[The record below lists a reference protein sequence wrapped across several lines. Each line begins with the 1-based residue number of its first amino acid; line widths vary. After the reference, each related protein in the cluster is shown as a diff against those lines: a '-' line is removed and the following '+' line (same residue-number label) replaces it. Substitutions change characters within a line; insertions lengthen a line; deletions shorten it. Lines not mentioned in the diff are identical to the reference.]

1 MPSFLRRMLRLSLLL
16 MLAVAG
22 FLIELLVFPLLSPAA
37 RRVVIRQWSRALMRT
52 CGLRV
57 RVHALGAGR
66 VVEDPDPVTGDPAT
80 RRRLEDLAP
89 GRMLVANHTSWLDI
103 FAINSL
109 ATSAFVAKQELRS
122 WPLAGWLVALAGT
135 VFIERA
141 RRRAVHQVIQA
152 LRERIRSGFPVA
164 VFPEAT
170 TSIEPA
176 LLPFHANLLQAA
188 IAEEAEVVPL
198 AIRYLDGDGAP
209 AMEAA
214 YIGETTF
221 IQSLWTVLGATGLVA
236 SVGVMDA
243 VPAAGRNRHELAR
256 ELRALISDGL
266 GSPTP
271 GTSPGTAAAFQ
282 GASR

>member
-1 MPSFLRRMLRLSLLL
+1 MFRLSLLL
-16 MLAVAG
+16 MLAVVG
-22 FLIELLVFPLLSPAA
+22 FLIELLVFPLLSAAA
-37 RRVVIRQWSRALMRT
+37 RRIVIRQWSRTLMRT

-57 RVHALGAGR
+57 RVHWLGTAGPGS
-66 VVEDPDPVTGDPAT
+66 DAGSTDPVTAESAT

-109 ATSAFVAKQELRS
+109 ATSAFVGKRELRS
-122 WPLAGWLVALAGT
+122 WPLAGWLVAMAGT

-141 RRRAVHQVIQA
+141 RRHAVHQVIQE

-188 IAEEAEVVPL
+188 IAEGAELVPL
-198 AIRYLDGDGAP
+198 AIRYLGADEAP
-209 AMEAA
+209 ALEAA
-214 YIGETTF
+214 YVGETTF
-221 IQSLWTVLGATGLVA
+221 MQSLWTVLGATGLVA

-243 VPAAGRNRHELAR
+243 VPSIGRNRHELAR

-266 GSPTP
+266 GSPTA